1 MEPQEETAAPS
12 LQDLLAHTDRLL
24 AEAQKQLAQID
35 ERRRLERG
43 EDGFDG

>member
-1 MEPQEETAAPS
+1 MEPQEDTAAAS
-12 LQDLLAHTDRLL
+12 LYELLAHMDRLI

-35 ERRRLERG
+35 ERRRIERG

>member
-1 MEPQEETAAPS
+1 MADEDQKDAEM
-12 LQDLLAHTDRLL
+12 QQRLAEMDRLL

-43 EDGFDG
+43 EGDDSVS